1 MSKVIVVGGGASGMM
16 AALSASKNNNEVI
29 LVERNGELGRKL
41 RATGGGRCN
50 FTNNREIEDFFDKV
64 VSNKKFLYSSF
75 YTFTN
80 KDLISYFE
88 SRNLEYKIEEE
99 NDHKVY
105 TKNDKSIEVIEVLNK
120 DLLNHN
126 VKIVYNKKAID
137 IITEEIALKDDS
149 NKDKSK
155 YLIKGIILDNGDKI
169 LGDKVIISTGGV
181 SYSKTGS
188 DGSMYKILKK
198 HGHTLNKLYPA
209 LVPLTIEE
217 KWIKDLQGISM
228 KNVEISCKIKKRKI
242 SKSGDMLFAHF
253 GITGPC
259 VLIMSSYINKIIEK
273 EKVELN
279 IDFLPNLSTDE
290 ISSII
295 RAFPN
300 KNVLNNLK
308 QILPQNFLREIFSL
322 LSLVDKKA
330 SDLSK
335 ADEIRIIEYIKN
347 MKLTC
352 NGTTGINTGMV
363 TSGGI
368 SVKEIN
374 SSTMESKL
382 VKNLFFTGEVIDID
396 AETGGYNLQI
406 AFSTGYLA
414 GISV

>member
-126 VKIVYNKKAID
+126 VKIMYNKKVID

-169 LGDKVIISTGGV
+169 LGYKVIISTGGV

-308 QILPQNFLREIFSL
+308 QILPQNFLKEIFSL